1 MNTALMDG
9 SLPVMLTDFSID
21 AIIAID
27 MNCTVVAWNTMAE
40 TMYGLLKADVLHR
53 PLAHVLPSLLEDPE
67 TAQAIDR
74 AFEGIKSFVPASR
87 AYPHRLQVENHF
99 TPLINERGILGVMN
113 IVHDVAHRIKAEE
126 QLQALNS
133 QLEKQYRQLQQASD
147 ELASF
152 TLISSSNIKQPI
164 RHIYTAVENLIRAE
178 AGRLTDS
185 GKASFRRIQSSLS
198 KMDLLLDDMLNL
210 ARISTLEKPQT
221 LVGLNE
227 LFAEVMATLHN
238 KMEEREV
245 QIEVQTFIAIP
256 AHRAQIQV
264 LFQHLLDTAIRFS
277 EGNKRMIIVDCNKEW
292 ASEFPEVALS
302 EREYYRVSISY
313 NGAGPADAGKEIALY
328 EKPQA
333 DKYKNSG
340 IGLAIARKIMN
351 AHDGF
356 MRIESNPDG
365 HSYFHCFFSVNGY

>member
-1 MNTALMDG
+1 MDG

-27 MNCTVVAWNTMAE
+27 MNRTVVAWNTMAE

-53 PLAHVLPSLLEDPE
+53 PLASVLPSLLEDPE

-87 AYPHRLQVENHF
+87 TYPHRLQVENHF
-99 TPLINERGILGVMN
+99 TPLTNETGILGVMN

-126 QLQALNS
+126 QLQALNG

-178 AGRLTDS
+178 AGRLTDA

-221 LVGLNE
+221 PVDLNE
-227 LFAEVMATLHN
+227 LFAEVMATLH
-238 KMEEREV
+238 KKIEEKGV
-245 QIEVQTFIAIP
+245 QVEVQTLIAIP
-256 AHRAQIQV
+256 AHKAQIHV
-264 LFQHLLDTAIRFS
+264 LFHHLLDTAIRFS
-277 EGNKRMIIVDCNKEW
+277 EGNKRMISVDCNREW

-313 NGAGPADAGKEIALY
+313 KGAGGPADAGKEIAPY
-328 EKPQA
+328 EKPHA
-333 DKYKNSG
+333 DRYKNSG

-356 MRIESNPDG
+356 MRIENSSEGD
-365 HSYFHCFFSVNGY
+365 SYFRCFFLVND